1 MSRKTIMTLHL
12 YLAAFFAP
20 IMLIVA
26 VSGGLYLL
34 GIKGEMVKG
43 EAILLPGVVF
53 DAEDTDEK
61 AVQVRLALADAGLDS
76 DFEYL
81 RERGAMMMTR
91 PTSRDFYEIMPVEGG
106 VQVTPVS
113 PDFVAAMMEL
123 HMGHGPGLFRI
134 LEQLMAAGL
143 ILTLL
148 TGVVVGLQSPLLK
161 TRTVAISAAGI
172 LVFVIFAALL

>member
-1 MSRKTIMTLHL
+1 MTLHL

-61 AVQVRLALADAGLDS
+61 TAQVRLALADAGFDS

-91 PTSRDFYEIMPVEGG
+91 PTSRNFYEIIW
-106 VQVTPVS
+106 QALHY
-113 PDFVAAMMEL
+113 FVC
-123 HMGHGPGLFRI
+123 PFNN
-134 LEQLMAAGL
+134 
-143 ILTLL
+143 
-148 TGVVVGLQSPLLK
+148 
-161 TRTVAISAAGI
+161 
-172 LVFVIFAALL
+172 